1 MGDMIA
7 LAMLAVGA
15 YYVLTGKLPFSLDSS
30 GSTVAPTP
38 QQATAF
44 QAAEIAAREAAEFEQ
59 SQQTI
64 RSGGGAIAATTGA
77 AGTALGVTSGLVSG
91 GAIAASTA
99 LLATGIAAAA
109 GLLVWGIVQKGWF
122 RGGEEGIVVN
132 PARDQFI
139 QVWIDVYYPGQGSS
153 KQFEAMA
160 RATQDANLNGN
171 YAQQL
176 IKAIY
181 DADTMDEFTAA
192 AQNFVRALQEGH

>member
-1 MGDMIA
+1 MDLIA
-7 LAMLAVGA
+7 LAVLALGA
-15 YYVLTGKLPFSLDSS
+15 YYVLTGSLPFNL
-30 GSTVAPTP
+30 GSTGSMVAPTP
-38 QQATAF
+38 QQATAIQAAQIAAQ
-44 QAAEIAAREAAEFEQ
+44 QAAEFQQ
-59 SQQTI
+59 SQETT
-64 RSGGGAIAATTGA
+64 RSGTGAIAATTSA
-77 AGTALGVTSGLVSG
+77 AGIALGTTSGLASA
-91 GAIAASTA
+91 GAIAGSTA
-99 LLATGIAAAA
+99 LLTTGIAAAA

-122 RGGEEGIVVN
+122 RGGEEGVVVN

-139 QVWIDVYYPGQGSS
+139 QVWINVYYPGEGSAR
-153 KQFEAMA
+153 QFEAMA